1 MSITLAGPDGADIIR
16 QERPDGSV
24 WLQSTKPLPPFST
37 RVTERL
43 EHWARLTPN
52 QPFLAARHS
61 DGWQTVT
68 YGDALTAV
76 RSIAQ
81 ALLDRGL
88 ENANPVLVLSGNG
101 IEHALLSLACMH
113 VGVIF
118 CPVSVAYSTASQ
130 DFSRLRDIV
139 DLVGPS
145 LVFAADADIHGRA
158 LRTCIPPSTEVI
170 VVKGD
175 AGRPATAFRDLLA
188 TTAGAAVDVAASGI
202 GANTVAKLLFTSGS
216 TGFPKGVIT
225 TNGMITSCVR
235 MLMASHKLPAHEPP
249 VLVDWLPWSHVF
261 GGTCSFG
268 LPLFQGG
275 TLFLDDGLPLPSQI
289 ERTVHNLREI
299 APTFYSSVP
308 RGYEALVSWLQNDR
322 ELRERFFSRV
332 QTFQYSG
339 AAIAQHVCDAIDE
352 LALATIGKRVPWV
365 SVYGSTEAGIIAI
378 YRHSEGGSV
387 GRVGLPPPG
396 VVLKLAPLDGRAEA
410 RVRSMCVTPGYWKR
424 DDLTAGAF
432 DEDGFFRTGDALDW
446 VDRTRSASGLRYDGR
461 TAEDFKLATGTWVRV
476 GQLRAH
482 LLSHLAPEVRDVV
495 IVGENREYIVAL
507 GIPSNEAVAQD
518 SEARERVAEKLKALA
533 RSAAGSAQR
542 VQRFAF
548 LISKLSIDAGEITD
562 KGVLNQ
568 RTIVRRHG
576 DQIDMLYSDHPS
588 ADLVV
593 ETAGSARKRS
603 SAMA

>member
-1 MSITLAGPDGADIIR
+1 MSITFAGPDEADIIR
-16 QERPDGSV
+16 QERSDGSV
-24 WLQSTKPLPPFST
+24 WLRSTKPLPPFSS
-37 RVTERL
+37 RLTERL
-43 EHWARLTPN
+43 EYWAQLTPN
-52 QPFLAARHS
+52 QPFLAARHT

-68 YGDALTAV
+68 YGDALKAA

-81 ALLDRGL
+81 ALLNRGL

-101 IEHALLSLACMH
+101 IEHALLSLACMQ
-113 VGVIF
+113 VGVIY
-118 CPVSVAYSTASQ
+118 CPTSVAYSTASQ
-130 DFSRLRDIV
+130 DFSRLHDIV

-145 LVFAADADIHGRA
+145 LVFAADADVHGRA
-158 LRTCIPPSTEVI
+158 LRTCIPPSIEVV

-202 GANTVAKLLFTSGS
+202 AANTVAKLLFTSGS

-235 MLMASHKLPAHEPP
+235 MLMASHELPTHEPP
-249 VLVDWLPWSHVF
+249 VLVDWLPWSHVL

-268 LPLFQGG
+268 LALFQGG

-289 ERTVHNLREI
+289 ERTVRNLREI

-308 RGYEALVSWLQNDR
+308 RGYEALVPWLQNDR
-322 ELRERFFSRV
+322 ALRERFFSRV
-332 QTFQYSG
+332 QTLQYSG
-339 AAIAQHVCDAIDE
+339 AAIAQHVCDAIDA
-352 LALATIGKRVPWV
+352 LALATIGKPVPWV
-365 SVYGSTEAGIIAI
+365 SVYGSTEGGFMAI
-378 YRHSEGGSV
+378 YRHSKGGSV
-387 GRVGLPPPG
+387 GRVGLPAPG
-396 VVLKLAPLDGRAEA
+396 VVLKLTPLDGRTEA
-410 RVRSMCVTPGYWKR
+410 RVRSTCVTPGYWKR
-424 DDLTAGAF
+424 DDLTADAF
-432 DEDGFFRTGDALDW
+432 DEEGFFRTGDALDW
-446 VDRTRSASGLRYDGR
+446 VDRTRPASGLRYDGR

-482 LLSHLAPEVRDVV
+482 LMSHLAPEVRDLV
-495 IVGENREYIVAL
+495 IVGENREYIAAL

-518 SEARERVAEKLKALA
+518 REARERVAAKLKALA
-533 RSAAGSAQR
+533 RDAAGSAQR

-548 LISKLSIDAGEITD
+548 LMSKLSIDAGEITD

-568 RTIVRRHG
+568 RTIVRRHA
-576 DQIDMLYSDHPS
+576 DLIDMLYSDHPS
-588 ADLVV
+588 ADIVV

-603 SAMA
+603 SAKT